1 MAYNTEKWEGWV
13 PYPGDNGN
21 VVTYDNMDT
30 YIELRPKVATITST
44 SPGSSNT
51 TLIVGAV
58 IAALAVIAIIVL
70 LVRRSRGRAVEE

>member
-1 MAYNTEKWEGWV
+1 MVVNT
-13 PYPGDNGN
+13 NM
-21 VVTYDNMDT
+21 NMDT

-58 IAALAVIAIIVL
+58 IAALAVIAIVLL